1 MGWGRGHD
9 GAVGWREG
17 RRQRHSR
24 SRRNVGIQPGEG
36 QAGRGGVLGG
46 QNSVIP
52 AGGKNKE
59 KSVFPNFWCFP
70 ETFPKIH
77 AGIPNSGIP
86 KKFLLGIPAAPTP
99 LSTSGVPK
107 SCSNSIPAIT
117 APVCWQESVFPNF
130 WSIGIHGNSSLEV
143 APEDHFSQ
151 EFRLKLGGEDP
162 NPNLDPNPNPDPDP
176 DPYPNPDCDPDSDT
190 NPNPNPDSNPRAN
203 TSANPDPDPNPS
215 PRPDPDTDINPHPY
229 ILVLVPVPILI
240 PILIPISIPILVLIP
255 IQVLVLV
262 LIQSKSQS

>member
-1 MGWGRGHD
+1 M
-9 GAVGWREG
+9 E
-17 RRQRHSR
+17 
-24 SRRNVGIQPGEG
+24 
-36 QAGRGGVLGG
+36 
-46 QNSVIP
+46 
-52 AGGKNKE
+52 GGKAAAPFPIPE
-59 KSVFPNFWCFP
+59 KRWHSAWGGPGRARGRPGGTEFRDPCGGKKQGKIGFPKFLVFPGDI
-70 ETFPKIH
+70 PK
-77 AGIPNSGIP
+77 NSCRNP

-130 WSIGIHGNSSLEV
+130 WSIGNHGNSSLEA

-215 PRPDPDTDINPHPY
+215 PRPDPDTDTNPHPY